1 MENIY
6 LLKYNNYYNRRI
18 KRFANVTDYSPYFV
32 AQINETANFNPGDGV
47 TTTFVFNLADDINAN
62 YLLAVDVNDSR
73 KFTRWFILDSVR
85 LKSGQY
91 RLELRRD
98 LIADVLT
105 DLYDA
110 PMFIEKATLPIDN
123 PLIFNSEN
131 MTFNQIKNSETLLK
145 DGTECAWIV
154 GYMARNDGS
163 GNTTHISGS
172 VSSINNQYI
181 SETTTTPSDFIS
193 QHSGTILNK
202 SYLQFSTTYSYRN
215 FLYYKKSA
223 VYYTTLDGDTVN
235 KALGKESESDTWK
248 TGKELTD
255 SQVKTNIFKNK
266 WSEIIRLV
274 SDANNFVNEENMNSI
289 TFYDGKK
296 VKLSDGSVYEV
307 KIKIN
312 EPIYRHIEIT
322 NMPNVEEYIDS
333 TISQY
338 LASLNI
344 QNSTKSG
351 NPYSDM
357 TITTSNYFCSL
368 TKVAEEGTFSY
379 EIPISRNKVKDA
391 PYDIFAIPYS
401 PDRNNEPYVW
411 ISANDMGAEGAHLS
425 SEIALLVAQN
435 ISEKWGATLYDL
447 QLLPYCPLPELLS
460 DPGTRDMSIVNLQ
473 NGIDFT
479 LVKDSNNKIMSMIVF
494 PNNSSF
500 STKIKLQNP
509 IEIRDV
515 KIESECDVY
524 RLCSPNYQGV
534 FEFNAAK
541 NNGISYF
548 DVDCTYLPYNP
559 YIHISPNFGGLY
571 GQDFNDSRGLIC
583 GGDFSLA
590 RISDAWTNY
599 QLQNKNYMASFN
611 RQIKSMEFNNNMALA
626 GDIAG
631 AVAGAFQGGLSGK
644 YFGNVPGMIS
654 GGLASSVAGVTD
666 VILND
671 QIRKEALDLTKD
683 QFGYTLGNIKAIPD
697 SLSKT
702 TAYTANNKY
711 FPFLEFYTC
720 TDEEK
725 EALRNKIKYDGMT
738 VMKIGT
744 LNEFVMP
751 EETYIK
757 GKLIML
763 ENMDFDNH
771 YVNELANE
779 LNKGF
784 RIRKDEK

>member
-18 KRFANVTDYSPYFV
+18 KRFANVTDYSSYIV

-62 YLLAVDVNDSR
+62 YLLAVDANDSS
-73 KFTRWFILDSVR
+73 KFTRWFILDAVR

-154 GYMARNDGS
+154 GYMARNDGD
-163 GNTTHISGS
+163 GNITHISGN
-172 VSSINNQYI
+172 VTTMNNQYI
-181 SETTTTPSDFIS
+181 SLTTMTKTQFINDIIGQTLSDSRIELTCSFNQENYPYDIK
-193 QHSGTILNK
+193 TILYYENIGQGFVPPEK
-202 SYLQFSTTYSYRN
+202 NRHNVWACSKLPDLTSYNPIDYARLRSNIS
-215 FLYYKKSA
+215 SA
-223 VYYTTLDGDTVN
+223 MNL
-235 KALGKESESDTWK
+235 
-248 TGKELTD
+248 
-255 SQVKTNIFKNK
+255 KTNVTNSLFYNGKN
-266 WSEIIRLV
+266 
-274 SDANNFVNEENMNSI
+274 
-289 TFYDGKK
+289 
-296 VKLSDGSVYEV
+296 VKLSDGKVYNVE
-307 KIKIN
+307 IKLGN
-312 EPIYRHIEIT
+312 DSEYIEKDIPST
-322 NMPNVEEYIDS
+322 MPNVFEDLNSNFKSWLDS
-333 TISQY
+333 TGS
-338 LASLNI
+338 
-344 QNSTKSG
+344 STNTVYG
-351 NPYSDM
+351 NPYGK
-357 TITTSNYFCSL
+357 IKY
-368 TKVAEEGTFSY
+368 KVKSVSVVLNEVMKDDTYNF

-391 PYDIFAIPYS
+391 PYDMFAIPYS

-411 ISANDMGAEGAHLS
+411 ISANDMGAEGARLN
-425 SEIALLVAQN
+425 SEISLLVAQN
-435 ISEKWGATLYDL
+435 ISEKWGATLYDM

-460 DPGTRDMSIVNLQ
+460 DPGTSDISIVNLR
-473 NGIDFT
+473 NGADFT
-479 LVKDSNNKIMSMIVF
+479 LIKDSNNKIMSMIVF

-509 IEIRDV
+509 IKISDV
-515 KIESECDVY
+515 KVESECDVY

-559 YIHISPNFGGLY
+559 YIHIAPNFGGLY
-571 GQDFNDSRGLIC
+571 GKDFDDTRGLIC

-611 RQIKSMEFNNNMALA
+611 RQIQSMEFNNNIALA

-631 AVAGAFQGGLSGK
+631 AVAEAVQGGYSGNYLGK
-644 YFGNVPGMIS
+644 VPGMIS
-654 GGLASSVAGVTD
+654 GGLASAGAGIAD
-666 VILND
+666 VIIND

-744 LNEFVMP
+744 LNEFVMQ

-763 ENMDFDNH
+763 ENMNFDNH